1 MNSIAS
7 TPARKPLRVWP
18 GLVLGV
24 LFLLVRVALP
34 RIRPDFSIYCVLG
47 GFGLSLAILLWWML
61 FSRAPW
67 IERIGAIVLMAA
79 GLFATL
85 RVVDSSLG
93 EGAEILFFA
102 LAIPLLC
109 VALVAWAAATRNF
122 PDPIRR
128 ATMVA
133 TILLGCGVWTLVR
146 AGGLT
151 GSFNVDLHWRWTP
164 TSEQR
169 LAAELPPPTPAP
181 EPSATPAPEKTPEAK
196 AAGSKTGKEVAI
208 AAPKAETKAHWP
220 GFRGPLRDDVVRG
233 VQIKTDW
240 TASPPVAL
248 WRHAVG
254 PGWSSFATSEDRIY
268 TQEQRGADEIVAC
281 YKLSTGKPVWMH
293 RDTVR
298 FWDAGGG
305 AGPRGTP
312 TLSHGRVYSMGA
324 TGILNA
330 LDAGSGALVWS
341 HNAVSDTGAK
351 IPEYGIASSPL
362 LTGDL
367 VVVAASGRLIA
378 YDRESGARRWAGPP
392 HNASYSSPQLMTIDG
407 VPQIVLLTSAGATAV
422 AVADGKV
429 LWEHAWHG
437 YPIVQPAV
445 TPDNGLLIVIER
457 ASGMRRLDVSRGSSA
472 ASDAHWTVQER
483 WTSMALKPHFND
495 FVVHKGHVYG
505 FDANIM
511 SCIDL
516 KDGARKW
523 KGGRYGNGQL
533 VLLADQ
539 DLLLVLSEEGELALV
554 SATPGEFKEIARFKA
569 IEGKTWN
576 HPVLVGDTVLVRN
589 GEEMA
594 AFRLSLA
601 TK

>member
-1 MNSIAS
+1 M
-7 TPARKPLRVWP
+7 
-18 GLVLGV
+18 VLGT
-24 LFLLVRVALP
+24 LFLLVRLGLP
-34 RIRPDFSIYCVLG
+34 LIGPDFTIYGVLG
-47 GFGLSLAILLWWML
+47 GFGLSWAIFLWWLL

-67 IERIGAIVLMAA
+67 IERIGAIVLIAA
-79 GLFATL
+79 GLFGTL
-85 RVVDSSLG
+85 RVVDISIAQG
-93 EGAEILFFA
+93 GDGFLFFA
-102 LAIPLLC
+102 LAIPPLG
-109 VALVAWAAATRNF
+109 VALVAWAVATRHF
-122 PDPIRR
+122 PDTIRR

-133 TILLGCGVWTLVR
+133 TILLACGAWTLVR
-146 AGGLT
+146 TGGFTASL
-151 GSFNVDLHWRWTP
+151 NNDLHWRWTP
-164 TSEQR
+164 TPEER
-169 LAAELPPPTPAP
+169 LVAESPKLAPAPLDTPA
-181 EPSATPAPEKTPEAK
+181 TLEKTPEPK
-196 AAGSKTGKEVAI
+196 AGKKTAI
-208 AAPKAETKAHWP
+208 AAPKAEERALWS
-220 GFRGPLRDDVVRG
+220 GFRGPHRDGVVRG

-254 PGWSSFATSEDRIY
+254 PGWSSFAMSEDRIY
-268 TQEQRGADEIVAC
+268 TQEQRGPDEIVAC
-281 YKLSTGKPVWMH
+281 YKLRTGEPVWMH
-293 RDTVR
+293 RDAAR
-298 FWDAGGG
+298 FWESVGG

-330 LDAGSGALVWS
+330 LDAGNGALVWS
-341 HNAVSDTGAK
+341 HNAVTDSGAK
-351 IPEYGIASSPL
+351 IPDWGIASSPL

-367 VVVAASGRLIA
+367 AIVAASGRLIA
-378 YDRESGARRWAGPP
+378 YDRESGIRRWAGPS
-392 HNASYSSPQLMTIDG
+392 HGASYSSPQLMTIDG
-407 VPQIVLLTSAGATAV
+407 VSQIVLLTSAGAVSV
-422 AVADGKV
+422 AVAAGKL
-429 LWEHAWHG
+429 LWGHAWKG

-445 TPDNGLLIVIER
+445 TPDGGLLIAVER
-457 ASGMRRLDVSRGSSA
+457 TSGIRRLEVSRGSGEGP
-472 ASDAHWTVQER
+472 DRWTVQER
-483 WTSMALKPHFND
+483 WTSTALKPHFND
-495 FVVHKGHVYG
+495 FVVHNGHAYG
-505 FDANIM
+505 FDGSIM

-554 SATPGEFKEIARFKA
+554 SATPAEFKEMARFKA

-576 HPVLVGDTVLVRN
+576 HPVLVGDTVFVRN